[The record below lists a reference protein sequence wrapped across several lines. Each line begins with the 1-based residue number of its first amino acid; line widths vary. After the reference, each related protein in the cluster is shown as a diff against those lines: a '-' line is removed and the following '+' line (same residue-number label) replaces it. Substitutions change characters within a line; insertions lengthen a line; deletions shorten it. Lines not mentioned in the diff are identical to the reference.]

1 MAPANKN
8 KKNGKTP
15 RKITRRSPR
24 TRILEELDAIKA
36 MVAKHCVSDARHPVV
51 PVVAPPPQTTTTMAN
66 MNVMAQMPLPQT
78 TTMPEKVMVP
88 VPEKKKAVS
97 CPGGP
102 KAYNEFIKAFRAEHP
117 GMNYQTALKNGAK
130 AWYAKCGLP
139 QPVKKNKT
147 NKNKKVVA
155 VTTTTT
161 TTANKPKAKT
171 PAVSRKV
178 KKNKGPLVVPTGFQ
192 QAAPLAQQ
200 EAYNPFDE
208 FEEVAP
214 GPKASTMGMATPTEK
229 IGAWTKVGRNDET
242 DLNIYRN
249 NKGTEIYRTSNAGV
263 FGRGT
268 NGSIGE
274 WVGVM
279 RPDGTINTDIE
290 APM

>member
-8 KKNGKTP
+8 KNGKNP
-15 RKITRRSPR
+15 RKVTRRSPR

-51 PVVAPPPQTTTTMAN
+51 PVAPVATTTTTTTGAN
-66 MNVMAQMPLPQT
+66 LLAQMPLPQT
-78 TTMPEKVMVP
+78 ANAGKVMVP

-102 KAYNEFIKAFRAEHP
+102 KAYNEFIKQFRAEHP

-130 AWYAKCGLP
+130 AWYTQCGLP

-147 NKNKKVVA
+147 NKNKKAVA
-155 VTTTTT
+155 VAATTTTV
-161 TTANKPKAKT
+161 NKPKGKT
-171 PAVSRKV
+171 PAVSRKAKN
-178 KKNKGPLVVPTGFQ
+178 KKNKGMTLVAPTGFQ
-192 QAAPLAQQ
+192 QAAPMMQQ
-200 EAYNPFDE
+200 QAYNPFDD
-208 FEEVAP
+208 FEETVP
-214 GPKASTMGMATPTEK
+214 GPTATTTTTVPTEK
-229 IGAWTKVGRNDET
+229 IGAWTKVGRNEET

-249 NKGTEIYRTSNAGV
+249 NKGSEIYRTSNAGV
-263 FGRGT
+263 FGRGA

>member
-8 KKNGKTP
+8 QKGKTP
-15 RKITRRSPR
+15 RKMTRRSPR
-24 TRILEELDAIKA
+24 TRILEELVAIKA
-36 MVAKHCVSDARHPVV
+36 MGAKHCVSDARHPAV
-51 PVVAPPPQTTTTMAN
+51 PVTAVAPVVTTALNSAN
-66 MNVMAQMPLPQT
+66 ALVQMPLPQA
-78 TTMPEKVMVP
+78 TTMSEKMMVP
-88 VPEKKKAVS
+88 VVQKKAVS

-102 KAYNEFIKAFRAEHP
+102 KAYNEFIKQFRAENP

-147 NKNKKVVA
+147 NKNKNK
-155 VTTTTT
+155 
-161 TTANKPKAKT
+161 NKPKAKT

-178 KKNKGPLVVPTGFQ
+178 KKTTGALVVPSGFQ
-192 QAAPLAQQ
+192 QAAPT
-200 EAYNPFDE
+200 AYNPFDE
-208 FEEVAP
+208 FEEAVP
-214 GPKASTMGMATPTEK
+214 SPKALAMSAPTEK
-229 IGAWTKVGRNDET
+229 IGAWSKVGRNEET
-242 DLNIYRN
+242 DLNIYKN

-263 FGRGT
+263 FGRGS

-290 APM
+290 APGE